1 MMINTLKV
9 SLIFIIC
16 SIFSTPLWA
25 KHESAH
31 PLSEEDWATIE
42 RNIKLIDNMNYMP
55 VLLPIIMK
63 NRDALGLTSQQV
75 DHFRSWRKKHYVPMV
90 NIMNDIIEQRLAFK
104 KASLNPAI
112 SNDELFEL
120 QTKSLKYQKEL
131 LSIKLSCRK
140 VLVENFTEEQ
150 WDNFK
155 FIVSDDPMIASFIN

>member
-1 MMINTLKV
+1 
-9 SLIFIIC
+9 
-16 SIFSTPLWA
+16 
-25 KHESAH
+25 
-31 PLSEEDWATIE
+31 
-42 RNIKLIDNMNYMP
+42 MNYMP